1 MKRNFFI
8 VIRLRRLLWV
18 AGLCVAVL
26 AAALFWMARE
36 AAQVSSAKEYDHPA
50 YMAIVIDD
58 FGQAR
63 AGVKDMLAL
72 PLEITCAIMPNME
85 FTQQDADDAHAV
97 GKEVIVHMPMQAH
110 ESDPMSWYGP
120 EPIMIW
126 HGYEEARDIAA
137 RAVKVVPHAVGMN
150 IHIGSRSSEKE
161 KIVTGVMEVCK
172 ENDLY
177 FLDSL
182 TSMKS
187 VCEKL
192 AREYE
197 VPFLTRH
204 VFMENGNRTKAHAI
218 EQLKLA
224 VEMAK
229 RRGSSVCVGHVGPE
243 GGKNTVEAIREM
255 IPYFAQ
261 QGVEIV
267 SASKLLDLPEN
278 ARPANT
284 AIPQFP

>member
-8 VIRLRRLLWV
+8 VLRLRRLLWG

-26 AAALFWMARE
+26 AAALLWMAQE
-36 AAQVSSAKEYDHPA
+36 AAQVSSAYDHPA

-63 AGVKDMLAL
+63 EGVKAMLAL

-85 FTQQDADDAHAV
+85 FTQQDADDAYAV

-126 HGYEEARDIAA
+126 HGYEKSRDIAA

-150 IHIGSRSSEKE
+150 IHIGSESSEKE
-161 KIVTGVMEVCK
+161 KIVAGVMEVCK

-187 VCEKL
+187 VCEKV

-204 VFMENGNRTKAHAI
+204 VFMENGDRTKAHAI
-218 EQLKLA
+218 KQLKLA

-267 SASKLLDLPEN
+267 FASKLLDLPEN
-278 ARPANT
+278 AQPANAVIQQSSDT
-284 AIPQFP
+284 